1 MDQQVPQGFWTNI
14 LGQRSVVDT
23 NGARNPTVILS
34 GPHDHLGPPPPLPR
48 QSDSLLDGEKTGA
61 TLLFSGVFITLVG
74 ITFTTMGWQR
84 YQDNLSFEWPQLL
97 GPILISVG
105 CTFVLTSICKF
116 GIISCW
122 RSRQW
127 DEDVLVMPVMEQTSA
142 GHSFTLS
149 GINQPIMLRG
159 GTAMLCIPPPY
170 NFITQEASQHCDFQP
185 GSSVSAALPPLDA
198 ACCADNAAFTADE
211 ADGSD
216 LRGSRIQKTED
227 ERRRGE
233 ESGSAP
239 AQPPA
244 YEDICPSY
252 SRQNLHI

>member
-1 MDQQVPQGFWTNI
+1 MDQQAPQGFWTNI

-23 NGARNPTVILS
+23 NGARNPTVVLS

-48 QSDSLLDGEKTGA
+48 PSDSLLDGEKTGA

-84 YQDNLSFEWPQLL
+84 YQDKPSFEWPQLL

-105 CTFVLTSICKF
+105 CTFVLTSVCKF

-127 DEDVLVMPVMEQTSA
+127 DEDVLVMPVTEQTSA

-159 GTAMLCIPPPY
+159 GTTMLCIPPPY
-170 NFITQEASQHCDFQP
+170 NFN
-185 GSSVSAALPPLDA
+185 LPPHDA

-227 ERRRGE
+227 ERGRGE
-233 ESGSAP
+233 ENGSAP

-252 SRQNLHI
+252 NRQNLHI